1 MRYNKDNALCSY
13 SKVMQTLPQASERD
27 IETYRTWMKEN
38 CPIVRS
44 ETRFLDH
51 NLDLVSLAPRPTT
64 SIYSTMAITAAA
76 ILLPLLAFG
85 TISELIGRL
94 VVVAIVGG
102 AAGVFA
108 ANYAPGVEQHVDPQD
123 GWRCAAMSVIQR
135 ALCLHYP

>member
-1 MRYNKDNALCSY
+1 
-13 SKVMQTLPQASERD
+13 MQTLPQAPERD
-27 IETYRTWMKEN
+27 IETYRAWMKEN

-51 NLDLVSLAPRPTT
+51 NLDLVSLAPRSTT

-85 TISELIGRL
+85 TISEFIGRL

-108 ANYAPGVEQHVDPQD
+108 AKHAPGVEQHVDPQD
-123 GWRCAAMSVIQR
+123 GWRCAAMSVIQHV
-135 ALCLHYP
+135 LYVHYP